1 MKPESLIFFI
11 ILENTVRENPYSGI
25 FCAVSKILKELKEKL
40 WDLDVFH
47 TLQETLNTS
56 PIKTLTSLTQE
67 KLIQEKY

>member
-25 FCAVSKILKELKEKL
+25 FCAVSKILKELKETL
-40 WDLDVFH
+40 WDLEVFH
-47 TLQETLNTS
+47 TLQETLNTFS
-56 PIKTLTSLTQE
+56 IKALTSVTQE